1 MTIPKGPMV
10 LRDLIKLVD
19 KSDKNSNDGDIG
31 DFCQALN
38 MQDSLGW
45 SQRFSDEVQGYWLI
59 KWLCTD
65 TWVGCRVWFLDGE
78 PVAISNQSAR
88 KNPTEIEFISQ
99 DAVDKLRK
107 LINEIIGEEEQF
119 TPTMANLDEV
129 IEDLTYTVSYAE
141 ALLVSEGLYKGM
153 PVSVIRR
160 GHWGDSELGMQ
171 QIIVRGPAGD
181 DSTINVTDLH
191 IPMHITPVPE

>member
-1 MTIPKGPMV
+1 MKGPMV

-65 TWVGCRVWFLDGE
+65 TWVGCRVYFLDGE

-88 KNPTEIEFISQ
+88 KNSERIEFISQ
-99 DAVDKLRK
+99 EAVDKMRK
-107 LINEIIGEEEQF
+107 LITDIMGEEDQF
-119 TPTMANLDEV
+119 TPIMANMDEV

-141 ALLVSEGLYKGM
+141 ALLVSEGIYMGTPVKVVEKGC
-153 PVSVIRR
+153 R
-160 GHWGDSELGMQ
+160 GNENLGMTWIVVENELGGKAK
-171 QIIVRGPAGD
+171 IHV
-181 DSTINVTDLH
+181 SDLH
-191 IPMHITPVPE
+191 IPMHITAHE